1 MVKQNMTNI
10 IKNIINDNES
20 ADSEKHKELLE
31 IVEISHIVDIAEIL
45 EKLTEK
51 ERKLLYEEMTPDA
64 LAELIPELA
73 LEFQE
78 ELILI
83 VDNDKLKKMFGEMA
97 DDDIAD
103 IFGELSEREVKHLM
117 KLLDREEQEEV
128 ETLINYDTHTAGG
141 LMTTDFFS
149 VESGTKIRDVIA
161 DIKRYGDEAEMVYYV
176 YVTEIQTE
184 KLLGVASLKD
194 LLINKEEIVID
205 RVMKE
210 NIVHVKIDTYQED
223 VAKLFSKYDLL
234 AVPVLDENDKLAG
247 IITVDDI
254 IDVIKEEATEDIYAM
269 AGLSEEEDDNGKSIS
284 SAVKIRLPW
293 LMVSFFGEL
302 FSAFI
307 MKKFDGVIAQLVTL
321 SFFVPLIMAMGGNSG
336 SQSSAVMVRK
346 IAMGD
351 GEFSKIKKYLIKES
365 LAGLFLGS
373 ISGIMVGII
382 VYMVH
387 AMSRE
392 GLELGIIIGT
402 ALFVAVSVA
411 AVFGTFIPLIFD
423 KFKIDPAVAS
433 GPFITTLNDIG
444 GILIYFTLASIMLKL
459 KR

>member
-1 MVKQNMTNI
+1 MVKQNMTDI

-31 IVEISHIVDIAEIL
+31 IIESSHIVDIAEIL

-176 YVTEIQTE
+176 YVTEIETE

-194 LLINKEEIVID
+194 LLINKQEIVID

-210 NIVHVKIDTYQED
+210 NIVHVKTDTDQEE
-223 VAKLFSKYDLL
+223 VAELFSKYDLL
-234 AVPVLDENDKLAG
+234 AVPVLDEEDRVAG

-254 IDVIKEEATEDIYAM
+254 IDVIKEEATEDIYTM
-269 AGLSEEEDDNGKSIS
+269 AGLSEEENENSNSIV

-302 FSAFI
+302 FSALI
-307 MKKFDGVIAQLVTL
+307 MKKFGGVIAQLVTL

-346 IAMGD
+346 IAMGE
-351 GEFSKIKKYLIKES
+351 GTFAKLKKYLIKETM
-365 LAGLFLGS
+365 AGLFLGA
-373 ISGIMVGII
+373 ISGIMIGII

-387 AMSRE
+387 SMSIE
-392 GLELGIIIGT
+392 GMELGIIIGT
-402 ALFVAVSVA
+402 ALFVAVSCA

-423 KFKIDPAVAS
+423 KFNIDPAVAS

-444 GILIYFTLASIMLKL
+444 GILIYFTLASVMLKL
-459 KR
+459 NS

>member
-1 MVKQNMTNI
+1 MVKQNMTAI

-20 ADSEKHKELLE
+20 ADSEKHRELLE
-31 IVEISHIVDIAEIL
+31 IIESSHIVDIADIL

-83 VDNDKLKKMFGEMA
+83 VDNDKLKKMFGEMS

-117 KLLDREEQEEV
+117 KLLDRKDQEEV
-128 ETLINYDTHTAGG
+128 ESLISYDTHTAGG

-149 VESGTKIRDVIA
+149 VESGRKIRDVIA

-176 YVTEIQTE
+176 YVVEAESE

-194 LLINKEEIVID
+194 LLINKQEIVID
-205 RVMKE
+205 RVMRE
-210 NIVHVKIDTYQED
+210 NIVHVKVDTDQEE

-234 AVPVLDENDKLAG
+234 AVPVLEENDKLAG

-254 IDVIKEEATEDIYAM
+254 IDVIKEEATEDIYTM
-269 AGLSEEEDDNGKSIS
+269 AGLSEEEDENDKSIAA
-284 SAVKIRLPW
+284 AVRKRLPW

-302 FSAFI
+302 FSALV
-307 MKKFDGVIAQLVTL
+307 MKKFGGVIAQLVTL

-346 IAMGD
+346 IAMGE
-351 GEFSKIKKYLIKES
+351 GSFAKIKKHLIKES
-365 LAGLFLGS
+365 MAGLFLGA
-373 ISGIMVGII
+373 ISGIMVGLI
-382 VYMVH
+382 VYMGQG
-387 AMSRE
+387 MSVA
-392 GLELGIIIGT
+392 GAELGIIIGT
-402 ALFVAVSVA
+402 ALFMAVSFA

-444 GILIYFTLASIMLKL
+444 GILIYFTLASIMLKG
-459 KR
+459 R